1 MEAGGRVSNVNLARR
16 TAVEVAFDGVDISES
31 VRPYLLSMTYTDN
44 EEDEADDLQ
53 IKLQDRD
60 GLWLCQWLNDMVQA
74 ASTTGVASSAAA
86 PVTAYQVTA
95 QSGLNVRTGPGTGY
109 SKLGALAF
117 GTTVSVESIQDGWA
131 VVQYSGRTAYICADY
146 IQPSGGGNAN
156 AGGQSSPSVSS
167 LKVRAGI
174 LRENWNG
181 DGSDQVLDCGQFEL
195 DSIDASGPPATVTIK
210 ATALPFSSQIRQ
222 TKRSQAWESY
232 TLSGIAR
239 EMAARNGMA
248 FLCESA
254 NDPYF
259 DRVEQVQSSDI
270 TFLSTLCHNAGVS
283 LKATSNILVLF
294 DQAAYEAKAPVKA
307 IRRGDGSYTKYK
319 LAVGK
324 ADTQY
329 ASCRVSYSGSGK
341 CIEAIAYVEDYKADS
356 DKNQQLE
363 ITARVGTIAEAKALA
378 EKQLRLH
385 NKYARTATF
394 TLHGD
399 PDMLAGVTVL
409 LADWG
414 AWDGKYIVKQAKH
427 IVGSSGY
434 TTAVTLRR
442 ALEGY

>member
-1 MEAGGRVSNVNLARR
+1 MSNANLVRR
-16 TAVEVAFDGVDISES
+16 AAVEVSFDGVDITKS
-31 VRPYLLSMTYTDN
+31 VRPYLLSLTYTDN

-53 IKLQDRD
+53 IKLEDRD

-74 ASTTGVASSAAA
+74 AASKTGAASSKAA
-86 PVTAYQVTA
+86 PLASTATYQVTSK
-95 QSGLNVRTGPGTGY
+95 SGLNVRTGPGTGY
-109 SKLGALAF
+109 SKLGTLAF
-117 GTTVSVESIQDGWA
+117 GAAVNTESIQNGWA
-131 VVQYSGRTAYICADY
+131 TIQYSGRTAYVCADY
-146 IQPSGGGNAN
+146 IQPSGVDSGTNTGT
-156 AGGQSSPSVSS
+156 QSGSVSS
-167 LKVRAGI
+167 LKIRAGI
-174 LRENWNG
+174 LRENWYS
-181 DGSDQVLDCGQFEL
+181 DGSDKVLDCGQFEL

-239 EMAARNGMA
+239 EMAVRNGMA
-248 FLCESA
+248 FLFESTS
-254 NDPYF
+254 DPYY
-259 DRVEQVQSSDI
+259 DRVEQVNISDI
-270 TFLSTLCHNAGVS
+270 SFLSTICHNAGIS

-294 DQAAYEAKAPVKA
+294 DQNAYESKAPVKT

-319 LAVGK
+319 LTVGK

-341 CIEAIAYVEDYKADS
+341 CIEAIAYVEDYKEDS

-363 ITARVGTIAEAKALA
+363 ITARVGSIAEAKLMA

-394 TLHGD
+394 TMTGD

-427 IVGSSGY
+427 TVCSSGY

-442 ALEGY
+442 ILEGY

>member
-1 MEAGGRVSNVNLARR
+1 MSNVNLARR

-31 VRPYLLSMTYTDN
+31 IRPYLLSLSYIDN

-53 IKLQDRD
+53 ITLQDRD
-60 GLWLCQWLNDMVQA
+60 GLWLCQWLHDMVQA
-74 ASTTGVASSAAA
+74 AASTTGAVSSEAA
-86 PVTAYQVTA
+86 PVTATTYQVTA
-95 QSGLNVRTGPGTGY
+95 KSGLNVRTGPGTGY

-117 GTTVSVESIQDGWA
+117 GAAVNVESIKDGWA
-131 VVQYSGRTAYICADY
+131 VIQYSGRTAYVCADY
-146 IQPSGGGNAN
+146 IQPTGGGTNTDT
-156 AGGQSSPSVSS
+156 QSSSSVSS
-167 LKVRAGI
+167 LKIRAGI

-181 DGSDQVLDCGQFEL
+181 DGSDKVLDCGQFEL

-210 ATALPFSSQIRQ
+210 ATALPFSSQVRQ

-239 EMAARNGMA
+239 EMAARNGVA
-248 FLCESA
+248 CLYESA
-254 NDPYF
+254 SDPYY
-259 DRVEQVQSSDI
+259 DRVEQVKTSDI
-270 TFLSTLCHNAGVS
+270 SFLSALCHNAGIS
-283 LKATSNILVLF
+283 LKATANILVLF
-294 DQAAYEAKAPVKA
+294 DQAAYEKKPAVKT

-329 ASCRVSYSGSGK
+329 ASCRVSYSGSGR
-341 CIEAIAYVEDYKADS
+341 CIEAIAYVEDYKEDS

-363 ITARVGTIAEAKALA
+363 ITARVGSIAEAKAMA

-394 TLHGD
+394 TLLGD

-414 AWDGKYIVKQAKH
+414 SWDGKYIVKQAKH
-427 IVGSSGY
+427 TVSASGY

-442 ALEGY
+442 VLEGY

>member
-1 MEAGGRVSNVNLARR
+1 MSNANLARR

-31 VRPYLLSMTYTDN
+31 IQPYLLSLTYTDN

-60 GLWLCQWLNDMVQA
+60 GLWLCQWLNDMVQEA
-74 ASTTGVASSAAA
+74 ASTSGVVSSETA
-86 PVTAYQVTA
+86 PVTTYQVTA
-95 QSGLNVRTGPGTGY
+95 RSGLNVRTGPGTGY
-109 SKLGALAF
+109 SKLGVLAF

-131 VVQYSGRTAYICADY
+131 VIQHSGRTAYVCADY
-146 IQPSGGGNAN
+146 IHSSSDSNNTSAES
-156 AGGQSSPSVSS
+156 QSSIGVSS
-167 LKVRAGI
+167 LKIRAGI

-232 TLSGIAR
+232 TLSGIGR

-248 FLCESA
+248 FLYESDT
-254 NDPYF
+254 DPYF
-259 DRVEQVQSSDI
+259 DRVEQVRESDI
-270 TFLSTLCHNAGVS
+270 SFLSTLCHNAGVS
-283 LKATSNILVLF
+283 LKDTSNILVLF
-294 DQAAYEAKAPVKA
+294 DQAVYEAKSPVKT

-341 CIEAIAYVEDYKADS
+341 CIEAIAYVEDYKTDS

-363 ITARVGTIAEAKALA
+363 ITARVGTIAEAKAMA

-394 TLHGD
+394 TLPGD
-399 PDMLAGVTVL
+399 QDMLAGITVL

-427 IVGSSGY
+427 TAGPSGY
-434 TTAVTLRR
+434 STAVTLRR
-442 ALEGY
+442 VLEGY

>member
-1 MEAGGRVSNVNLARR
+1 MSNANLARR
-16 TAVEVAFDGVDISES
+16 TAVEICFDGVDITES
-31 VRPYLLSMTYTDN
+31 VRPYLLSLTYTDN

-53 IKLQDRD
+53 IKLEDRD
-60 GLWLCQWLNDMVQA
+60 SLWLCSWLNDLVQAA
-74 ASTTGVASSAAA
+74 ASTTGAVSSETAPVSSAA
-86 PVTAYQVTA
+86 TYQVTA
-95 QSGLNVRTGPGTGY
+95 KSGLNVRTGPGTGY

-117 GTTVSVESIQDGWA
+117 GATISVETIRDGWA
-131 VVQYSGRTAYICADY
+131 AIQYSGRSAYVCADY
-146 IQPSGGGNAN
+146 IQPSGGGAS
-156 AGGQSSPSVSS
+156 ADAQSSASVSN
-167 LKVRAGI
+167 LKIRAGI

-181 DGSDQVLDCGQFEL
+181 DGSDKVLDCGQFEL

-248 FLCESA
+248 FLYESA
-254 NDPYF
+254 NDPYY
-259 DRVEQVQSSDI
+259 DRVEQVKVSDI
-270 TFLSTLCHNAGVS
+270 SFLSALCHNAGIS

-294 DQAAYEAKAPVKA
+294 DQAAYEAKAPVKT
-307 IRRGDGSYTKYK
+307 IRCGDGSYTKYK
-319 LAVGK
+319 LAMGK

-341 CIEAIAYVEDYKADS
+341 CIEAIAYVEDYKEDS

-363 ITARVGTIAEAKALA
+363 ITARVGSIAEAKALA

-394 TLHGD
+394 TMTGD

-409 LADWG
+409 LSDWG
-414 AWDGKYIVKQAKH
+414 SWDGKYIVKQAKH

-434 TTAVTLRR
+434 TTTVTLRR
-442 ALEGY
+442 VLEGYG

>member
-1 MEAGGRVSNVNLARR
+1 MSNANLARR
-16 TAVEVAFDGVDISES
+16 TAVEICFDGVDITES
-31 VRPYLLSMTYTDN
+31 VRPYLLSLTYTDN

-53 IKLQDRD
+53 IKLEDRD
-60 GLWLCQWLNDMVQA
+60 SLWLCSWLNDLVQAA
-74 ASTTGVASSAAA
+74 ASTTGAVSSETAPVSSAA
-86 PVTAYQVTA
+86 TYQVTA
-95 QSGLNVRTGPGTGY
+95 KSGLNVRTGPGTGY

-117 GTTVSVESIQDGWA
+117 GATISVETIRDGWA
-131 VVQYSGRTAYICADY
+131 AIQYSGRSAYVCADY
-146 IQPSGGGNAN
+146 IQPSGGGAS
-156 AGGQSSPSVSS
+156 ADAQSSASVSN
-167 LKVRAGI
+167 LKIRAGI

-181 DGSDQVLDCGQFEL
+181 DGSDKVLDCGQFEL

-222 TKRSQAWESY
+222 TKRAKAWESY

-248 FLCESA
+248 FLYESA
-254 NDPYF
+254 NDPYY
-259 DRVEQVQSSDI
+259 DRVEQVKVSDI
-270 TFLSTLCHNAGVS
+270 SFLSALCHNAGIS

-294 DQAAYEAKAPVKA
+294 DQAAYEAKAPVKT

-319 LAVGK
+319 LAMGK

-341 CIEAIAYVEDYKADS
+341 CIEAIAYVEDYKEDS

-363 ITARVGTIAEAKALA
+363 ITARVGSIAEAKALA

-394 TLHGD
+394 TMTGD

-409 LADWG
+409 LSDWG
-414 AWDGKYIVKQAKH
+414 SWDGKYIVKQAKH

-434 TTAVTLRR
+434 TTTVTLRR
-442 ALEGY
+442 VLEGYG

>member
-1 MEAGGRVSNVNLARR
+1 MSNANLARR
-16 TAVEVAFDGVDISES
+16 TAVEICFDGVDITES
-31 VRPYLLSMTYTDN
+31 VRPYLLSLTYTDN

-53 IKLQDRD
+53 IKLEDRD
-60 GLWLCQWLNDMVQA
+60 SLWLCSWLNDLVQAA
-74 ASTTGVASSAAA
+74 ASTTGAVSSETAPVSSAA
-86 PVTAYQVTA
+86 TYQVTA
-95 QSGLNVRTGPGTGY
+95 KSGLNVRTGPGTGY

-117 GTTVSVESIQDGWA
+117 GATISVETIRDGWA
-131 VVQYSGRTAYICADY
+131 AIQYSGRSAYVCADY
-146 IQPSGGGNAN
+146 IQPSGGGAS
-156 AGGQSSPSVSS
+156 ADAQSSASVSN
-167 LKVRAGI
+167 LKIRAGI

-181 DGSDQVLDCGQFEL
+181 DGSDKVLDCGQFEL

-248 FLCESA
+248 FLYESA
-254 NDPYF
+254 NDPYY
-259 DRVEQVQSSDI
+259 DRVEQVKVSDI
-270 TFLSTLCHNAGVS
+270 SFLSALCHNAGIS

-294 DQAAYEAKAPVKA
+294 DQAAYEVKAPVKT

-319 LAVGK
+319 LAMGK

-341 CIEAIAYVEDYKADS
+341 CIEAIAYVEDYKEDS
-356 DKNQQLE
+356 DKNQQLQ
-363 ITARVGTIAEAKALA
+363 ITARVGSIAEAKALA

-394 TLHGD
+394 AMTGD

-409 LADWG
+409 LSDWG
-414 AWDGKYIVKQAKH
+414 SWDGKYIVKQAKH

-434 TTAVTLRR
+434 TTTVTLRR
-442 ALEGY
+442 VLEGYG

>member
-1 MEAGGRVSNVNLARR
+1 MSNVNLARR
-16 TAVEVAFDGVDISES
+16 ADVEVSFDGVDITKS
-31 VRPYLLSMTYTDN
+31 VRPYLLSLTYTDN

-53 IKLQDRD
+53 IKLEDRD

-74 ASTTGVASSAAA
+74 AASTTGAASSEAA
-86 PVTAYQVTA
+86 PLASTATYQVTSK
-95 QSGLNVRTGPGTGY
+95 SGLNVRAGPGTGY
-109 SKLGALAF
+109 SKLGTLAF
-117 GTTVSVESIQDGWA
+117 GAAVNAESIQNGWA
-131 VVQYSGRTAYICADY
+131 AIQYSGRTAYVCADY
-146 IQPSGGGNAN
+146 IQPSGGDSGTNT
-156 AGGQSSPSVSS
+156 GTQSGSVSS
-167 LKVRAGI
+167 LKIRAGI
-174 LRENWNG
+174 LQENWHS
-181 DGSDQVLDCGQFEL
+181 DGSDKVLDCGQFEL
-195 DSIDASGPPATVTIK
+195 DSIDASGPPSTVTIK

-222 TKRSQAWESY
+222 TKRSQAWEYY

-239 EMAARNGMA
+239 EMAVRNGMA
-248 FLCESA
+248 FLFES
-254 NDPYF
+254 NSDPYY
-259 DRVEQVQSSDI
+259 DRVEQVNISDI
-270 TFLSTLCHNAGVS
+270 SFLSTLCHNAGIS

-294 DQAAYEAKAPVKA
+294 DQNAYESKAPVKT

-319 LAVGK
+319 LTVGK

-341 CIEAIAYVEDYKADS
+341 CIEAVAYVEDYKEDS

-363 ITARVGTIAEAKALA
+363 ITARVGSIAEAKLLA

-394 TLHGD
+394 TMTGD

-409 LADWG
+409 LTDWG

-427 IVGSSGY
+427 TVGSSGY

-442 ALEGY
+442 ILEGY

>member
-1 MEAGGRVSNVNLARR
+1 MSNANLSRR

-31 VRPYLLSMTYTDN
+31 IRLYLLSLSYIDN

-53 IKLQDRD
+53 ITLQDRD

-74 ASTTGVASSAAA
+74 AASTTGVASAA
-86 PVTAYQVTA
+86 PVTATTYQVTA
-95 QSGLNVRTGPGTGY
+95 KSGLNVRTGPGTGY

-117 GTTVSVESIQDGWA
+117 GATVNVESIQDGWA
-131 VVQYSGRTAYICADY
+131 VIQYSGRSAYVCADY
-146 IQPSGGGNAN
+146 IQPSGGGTSADT
-156 AGGQSSPSVSS
+156 QPSTSVSD
-167 LKVRAGI
+167 LKIRAGI
-174 LRENWNG
+174 LRENWHG
-181 DGSDQVLDCGQFEL
+181 DGSGKVLDCGQFEL

-248 FLCESA
+248 FLYESA
-254 NDPYF
+254 SDPYY
-259 DRVEQVQSSDI
+259 DRVEQVKTSDI
-270 TFLSTLCHNAGVS
+270 SFLSTLCHNAGIS

-294 DQAAYEAKAPVKA
+294 DQAAYEKKPPLKT

-319 LAVGK
+319 LAMGK

-363 ITARVGTIAEAKALA
+363 ITARVGSIAEAKTLA

-394 TLHGD
+394 TMTGD

-409 LADWG
+409 LEDWG
-414 AWDGKYIVKQAKH
+414 SWDGKYIVKQAKH
-427 IVGSSGY
+427 TVGSSGY
-434 TTAVTLRR
+434 TTVVTLRR
-442 ALEGY
+442 ILEGY

>member
-1 MEAGGRVSNVNLARR
+1 MSNVNLARR

-31 VRPYLLSMTYTDN
+31 IQPYLLSLTYTDN

-60 GLWLCQWLNDMVQA
+60 GLWLCKWLNDMVQA
-74 ASTTGVASSAAA
+74 AASTTGAVSSDAA
-86 PVTAYQVTA
+86 PVTAYRVTA

-117 GTTVSVESIQDGWA
+117 GATVSVESIQDGWA
-131 VVQYSGRTAYICADY
+131 VIQYSGRTAYVCADY
-146 IQPSGGGNAN
+146 IQPSGGGTNADT
-156 AGGQSSPSVSS
+156 QPSLSVSS
-167 LKVRAGI
+167 LKIRAGI

-181 DGSDQVLDCGQFEL
+181 DGSDKVLDCGQFEL

-248 FLCESA
+248 FLYESA
-254 NDPYF
+254 DDPYF
-259 DRVEQVQSSDI
+259 DRVEQVRESDI
-270 TFLSTLCHNAGVS
+270 SFLSALCHNAGVS

-294 DQAAYEAKAPVKA
+294 DQAAYEAKAPVKT
-307 IRRGDGSYTKYK
+307 IRRRDGSYTKYK

-394 TLHGD
+394 TMTGA
-399 PDMLAGVTVL
+399 PDLLAGITVQL
-409 LADWG
+409 TDWG
-414 AWDGKYIVKQAKH
+414 SWDGKYIVKQANH
-427 IVGSSGY
+427 TVGSSGY
-434 TTAVTLRR
+434 TTTVTLRR
-442 ALEGY
+442 VLEGYG

>member
-1 MEAGGRVSNVNLARR
+1 MSNANLARR
-16 TAVEVAFDGVDISES
+16 TAVEVAFDGLDISES
-31 VRPYLLSMTYTDN
+31 IHPYLLSLTYTDN

-74 ASTTGVASSAAA
+74 AASTTGVVSSEATL
-86 PVTAYQVTA
+86 VTTYQVTA

-117 GTTVSVESIQDGWA
+117 GATVSVDSIQDGWA
-131 VVQYSGRTAYICADY
+131 VIQYSGRTAYVCADY
-146 IQPSGGGNAN
+146 IQPPSDSRNSRAES
-156 AGGQSSPSVSS
+156 QSSTGASS
-167 LKVRAGI
+167 LKIRAGI
-174 LRENWNG
+174 LRENWNS

-195 DSIDASGPPATVTIK
+195 DSLDASGPPATVTIK

-248 FLCESA
+248 FLYESTS
-254 NDPYF
+254 NPYF
-259 DRVEQVQSSDI
+259 DRVEQVRESDI
-270 TFLSTLCHNAGVS
+270 SFLSALCHNAGVS

-294 DQAAYEAKAPVKA
+294 DQAAYEAKSPVKT

-329 ASCRVSYSGSGK
+329 ASCRVSYSGSDK

-363 ITARVGTIAEAKALA
+363 ITARVGTIAEAKAMA

-385 NKYARTATF
+385 NKYAQTVTF
-394 TLHGD
+394 TLTGD
-399 PDMLAGVTVL
+399 PAILAGVTVML
-409 LADWG
+409 EDWG
-414 AWDGKYIVKQAKH
+414 AWTGKYIVKQAKH
-427 IVGSSGY
+427 TVDSSGY
-434 TTAVTLRR
+434 TIAVTLRR
-442 ALEGY
+442 VLEGY

>member
-1 MEAGGRVSNVNLARR
+1 MSNANLARR
-16 TAVEVAFDGVDISES
+16 TAVEICFDGVDITES
-31 VRPYLLSMTYTDN
+31 VRPYLLSLTYTDN

-53 IKLQDRD
+53 IKLEDRD
-60 GLWLCQWLNDMVQA
+60 SLWLCSWLNDLVQAA
-74 ASTTGVASSAAA
+74 ASTTGAVSSETVPVSSAA
-86 PVTAYQVTA
+86 TYQVTA
-95 QSGLNVRTGPGTGY
+95 KSGLNVRTGPGTGY

-117 GTTVSVESIQDGWA
+117 GATISVETIRDGWA
-131 VVQYSGRTAYICADY
+131 AIQYSGRSAYVCADY
-146 IQPSGGGNAN
+146 IQPSGGGAS
-156 AGGQSSPSVSS
+156 ADAQSSASVSN
-167 LKVRAGI
+167 LKIRAGI

-181 DGSDQVLDCGQFEL
+181 DGSDKVLDCGQFEL

-239 EMAARNGMA
+239 EMAARNNMA
-248 FLCESA
+248 FLYESA
-254 NDPYF
+254 NDPYY
-259 DRVEQVQSSDI
+259 DRVEQVKVSDI
-270 TFLSTLCHNAGVS
+270 SFLSALCHNAGIS

-294 DQAAYEAKAPVKA
+294 DQAAYEAKAPVKT

-319 LAVGK
+319 LAMGK

-341 CIEAIAYVEDYKADS
+341 CIEAIAYVEDYKEDS

-363 ITARVGTIAEAKALA
+363 ITARVGSIAEAKALA

-394 TLHGD
+394 TMTGD

-409 LADWG
+409 LSDWG
-414 AWDGKYIVKQAKH
+414 SWDGKYIVKQAKH

-434 TTAVTLRR
+434 TTTVTLRR
-442 ALEGY
+442 VLEGYG

>member
-1 MEAGGRVSNVNLARR
+1 MSNANLARR
-16 TAVEVAFDGVDISES
+16 TAAEICFDGVDISKS
-31 VRPYLLSMTYTDN
+31 IRPYLLSLTYTDN

-53 IKLQDRD
+53 IKLADRD
-60 GLWLCQWLNDMVQA
+60 STWLCNWLNNLVQTA
-74 ASTTGVASSAAA
+74 ASVTGDAASEAASSNYR
-86 PVTAYQVTA
+86 VTAK
-95 QSGLNVRTGPGTGY
+95 SGLNVRSGPGTGY
-109 SKLGALAF
+109 SKLGVLAF
-117 GTTVSVESIQDGWA
+117 SATVNVDSIKDRWA
-131 VVQYSGRTAYICADY
+131 MVQYGGKTAYVCADY
-146 IQPSGGGNAN
+146 IQPSGDSSTTAN
-156 AGGQSSPSVSS
+156 TQSSSSVSS
-167 LKVRAGI
+167 LKIHAGL

-181 DGSDQVLDCGQFEL
+181 DGSDKVLDCGQFEL
-195 DSIDASGPPATVTIK
+195 DAIDASGPPATVTIK

-248 FLCESA
+248 FLYESA
-254 NDPYF
+254 SDPYY
-259 DRVEQVQSSDI
+259 DRVEQVKTSDI
-270 TFLSTLCHNAGVS
+270 SFLSSLCHNAGIS

-294 DQAAYEAKAPVKA
+294 DQAAYEKKPTVKT

-329 ASCRVSYSGSGK
+329 TSCRVSYSGSGR
-341 CIEAIAYVEDYKADS
+341 CIEATAYVEDYKSDS

-363 ITARVGTIAEAKALA
+363 ITARVGSHAEAMALA

-399 PDMLAGVTVL
+399 PDMLAGVTIMLV
-409 LADWG
+409 DWG
-414 AWDGKYIVKQAKH
+414 SWDGKYIIRQAKH
-427 IVGSSGY
+427 TVGSSGY
-434 TTAVTLRR
+434 TTVVTLRR
-442 ALEGY
+442 VLEGY

>member
-1 MEAGGRVSNVNLARR
+1 MSNANLVRR
-16 TAVEVAFDGVDISES
+16 AAVEVSFDGVDITKS
-31 VRPYLLSMTYTDN
+31 VRPYLLSLTYTDN

-53 IKLQDRD
+53 IKLEDRD

-74 ASTTGVASSAAA
+74 AASKTGAASSKAA
-86 PVTAYQVTA
+86 PLASTATYQVTSK
-95 QSGLNVRTGPGTGY
+95 SGLNVRTGPGTGY
-109 SKLGALAF
+109 SKLGTLAF
-117 GTTVSVESIQDGWA
+117 GAAVNTESIQNGWA
-131 VVQYSGRTAYICADY
+131 TIQYSGRTAYVCADY
-146 IQPSGGGNAN
+146 IQPSGVDSGTNTGI
-156 AGGQSSPSVSS
+156 QSGSVSS
-167 LKVRAGI
+167 LKIRAGI
-174 LRENWNG
+174 LRENWYS
-181 DGSDQVLDCGQFEL
+181 DGSDKVLDCGQFEL

-239 EMAARNGMA
+239 EMAVRNGMA
-248 FLCESA
+248 FLFESTS
-254 NDPYF
+254 DPYY
-259 DRVEQVQSSDI
+259 DRVEQVNISDI
-270 TFLSTLCHNAGVS
+270 SFLSTICHNAGIS

-294 DQAAYEAKAPVKA
+294 DQNAYESKAPVKT

-319 LAVGK
+319 LTVGK

-341 CIEAIAYVEDYKADS
+341 CIEAIAYVEDYKEDS

-363 ITARVGTIAEAKALA
+363 ITARVGSIAEAKLMA

-394 TLHGD
+394 TMTGD

-427 IVGSSGY
+427 TVCSSGY

-442 ALEGY
+442 ILEGY

>member
-1 MEAGGRVSNVNLARR
+1 MSNANLARR
-16 TAVEVAFDGVDISES
+16 TAAEICFDGVDISKS
-31 VRPYLLSMTYTDN
+31 IRPYLLSLTYTDN

-53 IKLQDRD
+53 ITLQDRD

-74 ASTTGVASSAAA
+74 AASTADVTSSTPVSSA
-86 PVTAYQVTA
+86 TTYQVTA
-95 QSGLNVRTGPGTGY
+95 RSGLNVRTGPGTGY

-117 GTTVSVESIQDGWA
+117 GATISVESIQSGWA
-131 VVQYSGRTAYICADY
+131 AIQYSGRSAYVCADY
-146 IQPSGGGNAN
+146 IQPSGGGTSNDT
-156 AGGQSSPSVSS
+156 QSGSSVSS
-167 LKVRAGI
+167 LKIRAGI

-181 DGSDQVLDCGQFEL
+181 DGSDKVLDCGQFEL
-195 DSIDASGPPATVTIK
+195 DSIDAAGPPATVTIK
-210 ATALPFSSQIRQ
+210 ATALPFSSRIRQ

-248 FLCESA
+248 FLYESA
-254 NDPYF
+254 SDPYY
-259 DRVEQVQSSDI
+259 DRVEQVKTSDI
-270 TFLSTLCHNAGVS
+270 SFLSALCHNAGIS

-294 DQAAYEAKAPVKA
+294 DQAAYERKPAVKT

-319 LAVGK
+319 LAMGK

-341 CIEAIAYVEDYKADS
+341 CIEAIAYVEDYKEAS
-356 DKNQQLE
+356 EKNQQLE
-363 ITARVGTIAEAKALA
+363 ITAKVSTVAEAKALA

-394 TLHGD
+394 TMTGD
-399 PDMLAGVTVL
+399 PDMMAGVTVCL
-409 LADWG
+409 ESWG

-427 IVGSSGY
+427 TAGSSGY

-442 ALEGY
+442 VLEGY

>member
-1 MEAGGRVSNVNLARR
+1 MSHANLARR
-16 TAVEVAFDGVDISES
+16 TAVEVAFDGVDITSS
-31 VRPYLLSMTYTDN
+31 IRPYLLSLTYTDN

-74 ASTTGVASSAAA
+74 AASTTGTVSSDAASAAS
-86 PVTAYQVTA
+86 TYQVTA
-95 QSGLNVRTGPGTGY
+95 KSGLNVRSGPGTEY
-109 SKLGALAF
+109 SKLGALAY
-117 GTTVSVESIQDGWA
+117 GAAVSVESIQDGWA
-131 VVQYSGRTAYICADY
+131 VIRYSGKTAYVCADY
-146 IQPSGGGNAN
+146 IQPIDGSSAGN
-156 AGGQSSPSVSS
+156 GTQTSSVSD
-167 LKVRAGI
+167 LKIRAAI

-181 DGSDQVLDCGQFEL
+181 DGGDKALDCGQFEL

-210 ATALPFSSQIRQ
+210 ATALPFSSKIRQ

-248 FLCESA
+248 CLYESSS
-254 NDPYF
+254 DPYY

-270 TFLSTLCHNAGVS
+270 AFLSVLCHNAGIS
-283 LKATSNILVLF
+283 LKATANILVLF
-294 DQAAYEAKAPVKA
+294 DQAAYEKKPAVKT

-329 ASCRVSYSGSGK
+329 TSCRVSYSGSGK
-341 CIEAIAYVEDYKADS
+341 CIEAIAYVEDYKEDS
-356 DKNQQLE
+356 EKNQQLE
-363 ITARVGTIAEAKALA
+363 ITARVGTVAEAKALA

-414 AWDGKYIVKQAKH
+414 SWDGKYMVKQAKH
-427 IVGSSGY
+427 TVGSSGY

-442 ALEGY
+442 VLEGYE

>member
-1 MEAGGRVSNVNLARR
+1 MSNANLARR
-16 TAVEVAFDGVDISES
+16 TAVEICFDGVDITES
-31 VRPYLLSMTYTDN
+31 VRPYLLSLTYTDN

-53 IKLQDRD
+53 IKLEDRD
-60 GLWLCQWLNDMVQA
+60 SLWLCSWLNDLVQAA
-74 ASTTGVASSAAA
+74 ASTTGAVSSETAPVSSAA
-86 PVTAYQVTA
+86 TYQVTA
-95 QSGLNVRTGPGTGY
+95 KSGLNVRTGPGTGY

-117 GTTVSVESIQDGWA
+117 GATISVETIRDGWA
-131 VVQYSGRTAYICADY
+131 AIQYSGRSAYVCADY
-146 IQPSGGGNAN
+146 IQPSGGGAS
-156 AGGQSSPSVSS
+156 ADAQSSANVSN
-167 LKVRAGI
+167 LKIRAGI

-181 DGSDQVLDCGQFEL
+181 DGSDKVLDCGQFEL

-248 FLCESA
+248 FLYESA
-254 NDPYF
+254 NDPYY
-259 DRVEQVQSSDI
+259 DRVEQVKVSDI
-270 TFLSTLCHNAGVS
+270 SFLSALCHNAGIS

-294 DQAAYEAKAPVKA
+294 DQAAYEAKAPVKT
-307 IRRGDGSYTKYK
+307 IRCGDGSYTKYK
-319 LAVGK
+319 LAMGK

-341 CIEAIAYVEDYKADS
+341 CIEAIAYVEDYKEDS

-363 ITARVGTIAEAKALA
+363 ITARVGSIAEAKALA

-394 TLHGD
+394 TMTGD

-409 LADWG
+409 LSDWG
-414 AWDGKYIVKQAKH
+414 SWDGKYIVKQAKH

-434 TTAVTLRR
+434 TTTVTLRR
-442 ALEGY
+442 VLEGYG

>member
-1 MEAGGRVSNVNLARR
+1 MSNVNLARR
-16 TAVEVAFDGVDISES
+16 TAVEVAFDGVDISKS
-31 VRPYLLSMTYTDN
+31 VRPYLLSLTYTDN

-60 GLWLCQWLNDMVQA
+60 GLWLCKWLNDMVQA
-74 ASTTGVASSAAA
+74 AASTTGAVSSDAA
-86 PVTAYQVTA
+86 PITAYRVTA

-117 GTTVSVESIQDGWA
+117 GATVSVESIRDGWA
-131 VVQYSGRTAYICADY
+131 VIQYGGRTAYVCADY
-146 IQPSGGGNAN
+146 IQPSGGGTNADT
-156 AGGQSSPSVSS
+156 QSSASVSS
-167 LKVRAGI
+167 LKIRAGI

-181 DGSDQVLDCGQFEL
+181 DGSDKVLDCGQFEL
-195 DSIDASGPPATVTIK
+195 DSIDDSGPPATVTIK

-248 FLCESA
+248 FLDESA

-259 DRVEQVQSSDI
+259 DRVEQVRESDI
-270 TFLSTLCHNAGVS
+270 SFLSALCHNAGVS

-294 DQAAYEAKAPVKA
+294 DQAAYEAKSPVKT

-356 DKNQQLE
+356 DKNQKLE

-394 TLHGD
+394 TMTGD
-399 PDMLAGVTVL
+399 PDLLAGVTVH

-414 AWDGKYIVKQAKH
+414 SWDGKYMVKQAKH
-427 IVGSSGY
+427 TVSSSGY

-442 ALEGY
+442 VLEGYG

>member
-1 MEAGGRVSNVNLARR
+1 MSNANLARR
-16 TAVEVAFDGVDISES
+16 TAVEICFDGVDITES
-31 VRPYLLSMTYTDN
+31 VRPYLLSLTYTDN

-53 IKLQDRD
+53 IKLEDRD
-60 GLWLCQWLNDMVQA
+60 SLWLCSWLNDLVQAA
-74 ASTTGVASSAAA
+74 ASTTGAVSSETAPVSSAA
-86 PVTAYQVTA
+86 TYQVTA
-95 QSGLNVRTGPGTGY
+95 KSGLNVRTGPGTGY

-117 GTTVSVESIQDGWA
+117 GATISVETIRDGWA
-131 VVQYSGRTAYICADY
+131 AIQYSGRSAYVCADY
-146 IQPSGGGNAN
+146 IQPSGGGAS
-156 AGGQSSPSVSS
+156 ADAQSSASVSN
-167 LKVRAGI
+167 LKIRAGI

-181 DGSDQVLDCGQFEL
+181 DGSDKVLDCGQFEL

-239 EMAARNGMA
+239 EMAARNNMA
-248 FLCESA
+248 FLYESA
-254 NDPYF
+254 NDPYY
-259 DRVEQVQSSDI
+259 DRVEQVKVSDI
-270 TFLSTLCHNAGVS
+270 SFLSALCHNAGIS

-294 DQAAYEAKAPVKA
+294 DQAAYEAKAPVKT

-319 LAVGK
+319 LAMGK

-341 CIEAIAYVEDYKADS
+341 CIEAIAYVEDYKEDS

-363 ITARVGTIAEAKALA
+363 ITARVGSIAEAKALA

-394 TLHGD
+394 TMTGD

-409 LADWG
+409 LSDWG
-414 AWDGKYIVKQAKH
+414 SWDGKYIVKQAKH

-434 TTAVTLRR
+434 TTTVTLRR
-442 ALEGY
+442 VLEGYG

>member
-1 MEAGGRVSNVNLARR
+1 MSNANLARR

-31 VRPYLLSMTYTDN
+31 IQPYLLSLTYTDN

-74 ASTTGVASSAAA
+74 AASTTGVVSSEAAL
-86 PVTAYQVTA
+86 VTTYQVTA

-117 GTTVSVESIQDGWA
+117 GATVSVDSIQDGWA
-131 VVQYSGRTAYICADY
+131 VIQYSGRTAYVCADY
-146 IQPSGGGNAN
+146 IQPSSDSSNTSAES
-156 AGGQSSPSVSS
+156 QSSTGVSS
-167 LKVRAGI
+167 LKIRAGI
-174 LRENWNG
+174 LRENWNS

-195 DSIDASGPPATVTIK
+195 DSIDASGPPAAVTIK

-248 FLCESA
+248 FLYESA
-254 NDPYF
+254 NDPYY
-259 DRVEQVQSSDI
+259 DRVEQVKTSDI
-270 TFLSTLCHNAGVS
+270 SFLSTLCHNAGIS

-294 DQAAYEAKAPVKA
+294 DQADYEAKAALKT

-319 LAVGK
+319 LNVGK
-324 ADTQY
+324 AETQY
-329 ASCRVSYSGSGK
+329 ASCRVSYCASGRS
-341 CIEAIAYVEDYKADS
+341 IEATAYVEDYKEDAEN
-356 DKNQQLE
+356 NQQLE
-363 ITARVGTIAEAKALA
+363 ITARVTSISEAKALA

-385 NKYARTATF
+385 NKYAQTVTF
-394 TLHGD
+394 TLTGD
-399 PDMLAGVTVL
+399 PAILAGVTVML
-409 LADWG
+409 EDWG
-414 AWDGKYIVKQAKH
+414 AWTGKYIVKQAKH
-427 IVGSSGY
+427 TVGESGY

-442 ALEGY
+442 VLEGY

>member
-1 MEAGGRVSNVNLARR
+1 MSNANLVRR
-16 TAVEVAFDGVDISES
+16 AAVEVSFDGVDITKS
-31 VRPYLLSMTYTDN
+31 VRPYLLSLTYTDN

-53 IKLQDRD
+53 IKLEDRD

-74 ASTTGVASSAAA
+74 AASKTGAASSKAA
-86 PVTAYQVTA
+86 PLASTATYQVTSK
-95 QSGLNVRTGPGTGY
+95 SGLNVRTGPGTGY
-109 SKLGALAF
+109 SKLGTLAF
-117 GTTVSVESIQDGWA
+117 GAAVNTESIQNGWA
-131 VVQYSGRTAYICADY
+131 TIQYSGRTAYVCADY
-146 IQPSGGGNAN
+146 IQPSGVDSGTNTGT
-156 AGGQSSPSVSS
+156 QSGSVSS
-167 LKVRAGI
+167 LKIRAGI
-174 LRENWNG
+174 LQENWHS
-181 DGSDQVLDCGQFEL
+181 DGSDKVLDCGQFEL
-195 DSIDASGPPATVTIK
+195 DSIDASGPPSTVTIK

-239 EMAARNGMA
+239 EMAVRNGMA
-248 FLCESA
+248 FLFES
-254 NDPYF
+254 NSDPYY
-259 DRVEQVQSSDI
+259 DRVEQVNISDI
-270 TFLSTLCHNAGVS
+270 SFLSTLCHNAGIS

-294 DQAAYEAKAPVKA
+294 DQNAYESKAPVKT

-319 LAVGK
+319 LTVGK

-341 CIEAIAYVEDYKADS
+341 CIEAIAYVEDYKEDS

-363 ITARVGTIAEAKALA
+363 ITARVGSIAEAKLMA

-394 TLHGD
+394 TMTGD

-427 IVGSSGY
+427 TVCSSGY

-442 ALEGY
+442 ILEGY

>member
-1 MEAGGRVSNVNLARR
+1 MSNINLARR
-16 TAVEVAFDGVDISES
+16 TAAEICFDGVDITRS
-31 VRPYLLSMTYTDN
+31 VRPYLISLAYTDN

-53 IKLQDRD
+53 IKLEDRD
-60 GLWLCQWLNDMVQA
+60 GLWLCSWLNDMVQA
-74 ASTTGVASSAAA
+74 AASTTGVAYSEAV
-86 PVTAYQVTA
+86 PVVPVAYQVTA
-95 QSGLNVRTGPGTGY
+95 KSGLNVRTGPGTGY

-117 GTTVSVESIQDGWA
+117 GAAVNVESIQSGWA
-131 VVQYSGRTAYICADY
+131 VIQYSGRTAYVCADY
-146 IQPSGGGNAN
+146 IKPSGGSTSTDT
-156 AGGQSSPSVSS
+156 QSGSIASS
-167 LKVRAGI
+167 LKIRAGI

-181 DGSDQVLDCGQFEL
+181 DGSDKVLDCGQFEL

-239 EMAARNGMA
+239 EMATRNGMA
-248 FLCESA
+248 FLYESA
-254 NDPYF
+254 SNPYYS
-259 DRVEQVQSSDI
+259 RVEQIKTSDI
-270 TFLSTLCHNAGVS
+270 SFLSSLCHNAGIS

-294 DQAAYEAKAPVKA
+294 DQAAYEAKTPVKV

-319 LAVGK
+319 LSVGK

-363 ITARVGTIAEAKALA
+363 ITARVGSIAEAKALA

-394 TLHGD
+394 TMTGD

-414 AWDGKYIVKQAKH
+414 SWDGKYIVKQAKH
-427 IVGSSGY
+427 TVGSSGY
-434 TTAVTLRR
+434 TTVVTLRR
-442 ALEGY
+442 VLEGY

>member
-1 MEAGGRVSNVNLARR
+1 MSNANLARR
-16 TAVEVAFDGVDISES
+16 TAVEICFDGVDITES
-31 VRPYLLSMTYTDN
+31 VRPYLLSLTYTDN

-53 IKLQDRD
+53 IKLEDRD
-60 GLWLCQWLNDMVQA
+60 SLWLCSWLNDLVQAA
-74 ASTTGVASSAAA
+74 ASTTGAVSSETAPVSSAA
-86 PVTAYQVTA
+86 TYQVTA
-95 QSGLNVRTGPGTGY
+95 KSGLNVRTGPGTGY

-117 GTTVSVESIQDGWA
+117 GATISVETIRDGWA
-131 VVQYSGRTAYICADY
+131 AIQYSGRSTYVCADY
-146 IQPSGGGNAN
+146 IQPSGGGAS
-156 AGGQSSPSVSS
+156 ADAQSSASVSN
-167 LKVRAGI
+167 LKIRAGI

-181 DGSDQVLDCGQFEL
+181 DSSDKVLDCGQFEL

-222 TKRSQAWESY
+222 TKRAKAWESY

-248 FLCESA
+248 FLYESA
-254 NDPYF
+254 NDPYY
-259 DRVEQVQSSDI
+259 DRVEQVKVSDI
-270 TFLSTLCHNAGVS
+270 SFLSALCHNAGIS

-294 DQAAYEAKAPVKA
+294 DQAAYEAKAPVKT

-319 LAVGK
+319 LAMGK

-341 CIEAIAYVEDYKADS
+341 CIEAIAYVEDYKEDS
-356 DKNQQLE
+356 DKNQQLQ
-363 ITARVGTIAEAKALA
+363 ITARVGSIAEAKALA

-394 TLHGD
+394 AMTGD

-409 LADWG
+409 LSDWG
-414 AWDGKYIVKQAKH
+414 SWDGKYIVKQAKH

-434 TTAVTLRR
+434 TTTVTLRR
-442 ALEGY
+442 VLEGYG